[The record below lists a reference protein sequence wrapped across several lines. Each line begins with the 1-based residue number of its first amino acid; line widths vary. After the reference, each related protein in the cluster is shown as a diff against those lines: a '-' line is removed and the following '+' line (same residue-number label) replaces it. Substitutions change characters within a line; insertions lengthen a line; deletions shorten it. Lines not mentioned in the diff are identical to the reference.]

1 MTMET
6 ETQSQKAFHVDV
18 GNLLAVN
25 PFHSFP
31 SLPAS
36 RDELVKECLQEGT
49 KLVQAVADSLFNL
62 PSTED
67 VDGPLVKLPP
77 PTTKL
82 PREKHLPKPKP
93 LTKWEEFAKKKG
105 IQKRKKEKVVWDEQT
120 GTWKRRFGY
129 DRVNDDKDIPI
140 IEAKMTDEPGVD
152 PFAKRQDDKKKR
164 VEKQEK
170 NRLQNLKQAAKIGAL
185 PRFFLSITGTWKR
198 RFGYDRVNDDKDI
211 PIIEAKMTDEPGV
224 DPFAK
229 RQDDKKKRVE
239 KQEKNRLQNL
249 KQAAKIGALPSHV
262 QLAATAL
269 PITGTQAPPKKVT
282 KDELG
287 NVAGMAA
294 TSTASGGKFD
304 RKLPGEKPA
313 KKQGKHR
320 KFLPVVE
327 GSGIGSREK
336 EQTESVLNKL
346 ISKHS
351 HEILNVGKAV
361 TMYNVKKEKKSRNK
375 RNQEGKSSSA
385 TNKLKPKKQLQKK
398 TGKKGPVSSKKGK
411 AK

>member
-1 MTMET
+1 M
-6 ETQSQKAFHVDV
+6 F
-18 GNLLAVN
+18 
-25 PFHSFP
+25 
-31 SLPAS
+31 
-36 RDELVKECLQEGT
+36 RDELVKEYVQEGT

-82 PREKHLPKPKP
+82 PREKHPKPP
-93 LTKWEEFAKKKG
+93 TKWEEFAKKKG
-105 IQKRKKEKVVWDEQT
+105 IKNCKKDKVVWDEQT

-140 IEAKMTDEPGVD
+140 IEAKMTDEPGED
-152 PFAKRQDDKKKR
+152 PFAKRQDYKKKR

-170 NRLQNLKQAAKIGAL
+170 NRLQNLKQA
-185 PRFFLSITGTWKR
+185 
-198 RFGYDRVNDDKDI
+198 
-211 PIIEAKMTDEPGV
+211 
-224 DPFAK
+224 
-229 RQDDKKKRVE
+229 E
-239 KQEKNRLQNL
+239 KV
-249 KQAAKIGALPSHV
+249 GALPSHV

-269 PITGTQAPPKKVT
+269 PITGTQVPPKKVT

-327 GSGIGSREK
+327 GSGIGLREK
-336 EQTESVLNKL
+336 EQTENVLNKL
-346 ISKHS
+346 ISKHA
-351 HEILNVGKAV
+351 HEILNVDKLSLSHSI
-361 TMYNVKKEKKSRNK
+361 TMYNVKKEKKARNRK
-375 RNQEGKSSSA
+375 NQEGKTSSGS
-385 TNKLKPKKQLQKK
+385 NKLKPKKQLHKK
-398 TGKKGPVSSKKGK
+398 TAKKGPGSSKKGE